1 MLTAP
6 NNATYVSSDSIT
18 KMIQMISDHISQP
31 LKKANYTFYSD
42 EMMHISIE
50 KFSVYATFSYN
61 NVVSEHFN
69 GLIPISKEV
78 GSSLS
83 AIIYEINY
91 FMLCLDRRF
100 NERKEAEYGCLY
112 VA

>member
-1 MLTAP
+1 MELVSECGGKEIKTHLLT
-6 NNATYVSSDSIT
+6 NNATYVSSDDIT

-31 LKKANYTFYSD
+31 LLAAIKKANYTFYSD
-42 EMMHISIE
+42 GMMDPSVE
-50 KFSVYATFSYN
+50 NFPVYATFSYN
-61 NVVSEHFN
+61 NVVSEHFT

-91 FMLCLDRRF
+91 SCS
-100 NERKEAEYGCLY
+100 
-112 VA
+112 